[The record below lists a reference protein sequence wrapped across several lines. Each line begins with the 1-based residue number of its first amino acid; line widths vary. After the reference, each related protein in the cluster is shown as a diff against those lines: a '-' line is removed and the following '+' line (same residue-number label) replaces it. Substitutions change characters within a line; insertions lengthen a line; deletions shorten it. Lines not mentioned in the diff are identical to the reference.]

1 VLAMSVEKQVA
12 FEYEFVVDDGYAR
25 RVSAALVR
33 RALGRSPILF
43 VLPASFLLFALAMLV
58 TGEPTGA
65 LVFTVIGVALP
76 FLLIGSI
83 YFQTR
88 RRLTRGLPAGTV
100 LRSGFGDEAFILAG
114 PESTSTI
121 KYSAYQN
128 PVLSGEFVILRP
140 RRGRQELFYP
150 AQLFPEAARV
160 RMASAA

>member
-1 VLAMSVEKQVA
+1 MSVDEKIA
-12 FEYEFVVDDGYAR
+12 FEYEFVVDDGYAH

-33 RALGRSPILF
+33 RAIVRSPILF

-76 FLLIGSI
+76 FLLTGSI
-83 YFQTR
+83 YFRTR

-100 LRSGFGDEAFILAG
+100 LRSGFGDAAFVLAG

-121 KYSAYQN
+121 RYSAYQT

-140 RRGRQELFYP
+140 RRGRRELFYP
-150 AQLFPEAARV
+150 AQLFPESARQ
-160 RMASAA
+160 RIASAA